1 MGEAAGTSPRK
12 MHKSNE
18 KFPGAARKF
27 LRPKYSEWKHC
38 RSKNTEK
45 HFTKR
50 VELVNLLNIVGT
62 NERIVTVLR
71 GDRMLY
77 SFQILECHI
86 RKAKQDIPEK
96 KRRVKYYGGKV

>member
-1 MGEAAGTSPRK
+1 M
-12 MHKSNE
+12 
-18 KFPGAARKF
+18 
-27 LRPKYSEWKHC
+27 
-38 RSKNTEK
+38 
-45 HFTKR
+45 
-50 VELVNLLNIVGT
+50 NLLNIVGT
-62 NERIVTVLR
+62 NERIVTVLK